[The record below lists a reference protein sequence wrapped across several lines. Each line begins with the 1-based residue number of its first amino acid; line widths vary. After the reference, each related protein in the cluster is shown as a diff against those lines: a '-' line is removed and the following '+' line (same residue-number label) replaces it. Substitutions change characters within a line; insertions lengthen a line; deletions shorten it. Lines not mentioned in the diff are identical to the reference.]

1 MFRSSPSKRFWSILL
16 TSLLCILGIGTFT
29 VANAQSSIPNI
40 LAINQPFDDNLDQ
53 LSKVPRELEQIDS
66 PLGEDS
72 RVVIGPDDRF
82 PVLSRQYPWSTMG
95 RLEWRDRGQITST
108 CTATLIGPDTILTN
122 SHCLTYSRYNSD
134 SQSFDSY
141 FIEAGRYSQLLS
153 QDNGQSKMVF
163 KASMINGESLDEA
176 DVISYSAGWTS
187 EYQSPVDD
195 WAVLKLDKPLGD
207 YYGYMGW
214 RSLDFT
220 NSTVLN
226 EATERIHLLG
236 YAGDFPAPAL
246 REWGNPAETAGV
258 DLACS
263 VVGVWPV
270 GTPYADTLAHDC
282 DTNPGAS
289 GGPIFAKFN
298 DNHYYLVGLH
308 ARSTQLASPIT
319 LPNGV
324 TTEVINGGVQ
334 LSRWQ
339 EAAQRARN

>member
-1 MFRSSPSKRFWSILL
+1 MLRRLPSKRFWSILI
-16 TSLLCILGIGTFT
+16 TSLLCILSIGAFS
-29 VANAQSSIPNI
+29 AADAQSSAPSI
-40 LAINQPFDDNLDQ
+40 LAINQPFNDNLDQ
-53 LSKVPRELEQIDS
+53 HSKVPEEREQLDS

-95 RLEWRDRGQITST
+95 RLEWRDRGQIVST
-108 CTATLIGPDTILTN
+108 CTATLIGPDTIITN
-122 SHCLTYSRYNSD
+122 SHCLTYRRYNSD

-141 FIEAGRYSQLLS
+141 FIEADKYSQLLS

-176 DVISYSAGWTS
+176 NVISYSAGWTS
-187 EYQSPVDD
+187 EYQSPIDD

-220 NSTVLN
+220 NPNVLS
-226 EATERIHLLG
+226 EAIEKVHLLG
-236 YAGDFPAPAL
+236 YAGDFPTPAL
-246 REWGNPAETAGV
+246 SSLGNPTETAGV

-270 GTPYADTLAHDC
+270 GTPYAGTLAHDC

-298 DNHYYLVGLH
+298 DNYYYLVGLH
-308 ARSTQLASPIT
+308 SSSTRLPSPMT
-319 LPNGV
+319 LPNGR
-324 TTEVINGGVQ
+324 TTNVINGGVQ

-339 EAAQRARN
+339 EAARRARN